1 MVYLTHSLIPP
12 ASCADLGVGDEKV
25 ASVHLST
32 PLVTDYRQV
41 HGLQYVVVTRAWKSL
56 SLRLLLFCSI
66 PSTTPTNVFVEL
78 FVV

>member
-25 ASVHLST
+25 PSVHLSA
-32 PLVTDYRQV
+32 PLVADYRQV
-41 HGLQYVVVTRAWKSL
+41 HSLQYVVMACAWKSL
-56 SLRLLLFCSI
+56 SLRLLLFR
-66 PSTTPTNVFVEL
+66 STTPTNAFVEL